1 MKKLTIDDFNA
12 KEIMELSDMVE
23 FKQTAF
29 DDMSLGV
36 NEIFNNVFGIL
47 WQDNEIYSAFFDYVI
62 KAFILVDSDLQ
73 DGYKML
79 VMK

>member
-23 FKQTAF
+23 FGETSF
-29 DDMSLGV
+29 DDMFLGV

-47 WQDNEIYSAFFDYVI
+47 WQDSEIYSAFFDYVV

>member
-29 DDMSLGV
+29 DDMFLGI

-47 WQDNEIYSAFFDYVI
+47 WQDSEIYSAFFDYVI
-62 KAFILVDSDLQ
+62 NAFILIDSDLQ